1 MSQQRKSFF
10 KEICKILPIE
20 SHKGLMKYFDETIKN
35 SVHVKL
41 TNLLI

>member
-1 MSQQRKSFF
+1 MYQQRKSFF
-10 KEICKILPIE
+10 KVICKILPIE
-20 SHKGLMKYFDETIKN
+20 SHIGLMKYFDESIKK